1 MHVQARA
8 KPAASEADLGL
19 FLERLA
25 ANPAEGLDSINIEG
39 VSGSGIESKDDGQ
52 FVFVVQHGREADCHD
67 RLTPTYGVQWTTDLY
82 QEAIPPEN
90 EQDGPPAAPADP
102 NRPGV
107 LLEIIRHAKEGRD
120 PARSSKVDGVLI
132 GAFTGKK
139 NRFFAQVTFE
149 DFSVDDRAAGATPGR
164 LEQLSVG

>member
-8 KPAASEADLGL
+8 KPAASDADLGL

-25 ANPAEGLDSINIEG
+25 ADPATEQDSINIEG
-39 VSGSGIESKDDGQ
+39 VSGSGIESRDDGQ
-52 FVFVVQHGREADCHD
+52 FVFVVEHGREGDCHD
-67 RLTPTYGVQWTTDLY
+67 RLRPTYNVQWTTDLY
-82 QEAIPPEN
+82 QEAIPP
-90 EQDGPPAAPADP
+90 DDAPGAPPAAPPDP

-107 LLEIIRHAKEGRD
+107 LLQILRNAKASRPG
-120 PARSSKVDGVLI
+120 RSSKVDGVLI

-149 DFSVDDRAAGATPGR
+149 DSEWTTDRPEPHPEG
-164 LEQLSVG
+164 